1 MSSKTIGFIGGG
13 RVTRI
18 ILNGL
23 RRAGQMPD
31 KVVVSDA
38 SGEALS
44 ALKADLPNVTV
55 APNDNKSAAAN
66 DVVFAA
72 LHPPVL
78 KENLGEIASSLKR
91 DAVLISLAPR
101 LTFATLSEGLGGF
114 QRIVRMNPNAPSIVN
129 SGHNPVAFAPVF
141 TPSEKG
147 ELKGMFQFLGACPE
161 VPEEQIEAYAVLT
174 AMGPTYLWFQLYEL
188 IDLGKSF
195 GLTTEAVESGIANM
209 VRGTVSTMFESGLS
223 PVQVMD
229 LVPMRPLSEEEEG
242 IKNIFRTRLTA
253 MYAKLKGQTLR

>member
-31 KVVVSDA
+31 RVVVSDA
-38 SGEALS
+38 SDEALS
-44 ALKADLPNVTV
+44 ALKADFPNVTV
-55 APNDNKSAAAN
+55 APNSNRRAAAS
-66 DVVFAA
+66 DLVFAA
-72 LHPPVL
+72 LHPQVL
-78 KENLGEIASSLKR
+78 KENLGQIASSLR
-91 DAVLISLAPR
+91 PNAVLISLAPK
-101 LTFATLSEGLGGF
+101 LAFATLSEGLGGF

-129 SGHNPVAFAPVF
+129 SGHNPVAFAPGF

-147 ELKGMFQFLGACPE
+147 ELKGIFQHLGACPE

-174 AMGPTYLWFQLYEL
+174 AMGSTYLWFQLYEL
-188 IDLGKSF
+188 VDLGKSF

-209 VRGTVSTMFESGLS
+209 VKGAVSTMFESGLS
-223 PVQVMD
+223 PMQVME
-229 LVPMRPLSEEEEG
+229 LVPTKPLGEEDE
-242 IKNIFRTRLTA
+242 NINNLYRTKLTA
-253 MYAKLKGQTLR
+253 IYAKLKG

>member
-1 MSSKTIGFIGGG
+1 MLNKTIGFIGGG
-13 RVTRI
+13 RITRI

-23 RRAGQMPD
+23 RRAGRMPD
-31 KVVVSDA
+31 RVVVSDA

-44 ALKADLPNVTV
+44 ALKADFPNVTV
-55 APNDNKSAAAN
+55 APNDNRRAAAN
-66 DVVFAA
+66 DLVFAA

-78 KENLGEIASSLKR
+78 KENLGQIASSLR
-91 DAVLISLAPR
+91 PDAVLISLAPK

-147 ELKGMFQFLGACPE
+147 ELKGIFQLLGACPE

-188 IDLGKSF
+188 VNLGKSF
-195 GLTTEAVESGIANM
+195 GLTAEAVESGIANM
-209 VRGTVSTMFESGLS
+209 VRGAVSTMFESGLS
-223 PVQVMD
+223 PMQVMQ
-229 LVPMRPLSEEEEG
+229 LVPRKPFGEEEEN
-242 IKNIFRTRLTA
+242 IKDIYRTKLTA
-253 MYAKLKGQTLR
+253 IYAQLKG

>member
-31 KVVVSDA
+31 RVVVSDA
-38 SGEALS
+38 SAEALS
-44 ALKADLPNVTV
+44 ALKADFPNVTV
-55 APNDNKSAAAN
+55 APNDNRRAAAN
-66 DVVFAA
+66 DLVFAA

-78 KENLGEIASSLKR
+78 KENLGRIASSLR
-91 DAVLISLAPR
+91 PDAVLISLAPK

-147 ELKGMFQFLGACPE
+147 ELKGIFQLLGACPE

-188 IDLGKSF
+188 VNLGKSF

-209 VRGTVSTMFESGLS
+209 VRGAVSTMFESGLS
-223 PVQVMD
+223 PMQVME
-229 LVPMRPLSEEEEG
+229 LLPTKPLGEEEEN
-242 IKNIFRTRLTA
+242 IKNIYRTKLTA
-253 MYAKLKGQTLR
+253 MYAKLKG